1 MIVIGILNIRCNQ
14 CALMDVLTSDLLR
27 VQNRQMHDQMD
38 YFLDGQRSNS
48 YLSSEHN
55 PQIVYR

>member
-1 MIVIGILNIRCNQ
+1 MATLIG
-14 CALMDVLTSDLLR
+14 ALTPKFLC
-27 VQNRQMHDQMD
+27 VQNREMHDQMD
-38 YFLDGQRSNS
+38 YFLGGQKSNS